1 MQYAP
6 IVQASRS
13 SYCQFA
19 ALAPKELPYNEQLVK
34 VSRKEAQKART
45 DFKAQQ
51 RMLAQVLECQWDL
64 SVEIDDYADCPRLEQ
79 PAALMLCQCVS
90 ASTCG
95 CCIIILWSRRHDPSA
110 FVLCTA
116 ECVACRFLMWAA
128 SVLPRTAT
136 SAATNR
142 RG

>member
-64 SVEIDDYADCPRLEQ
+64 SVEIDGFAACPPSRAACSFDGVPVCVHLRMLHHHSLEQ
-79 PAALMLCQCVS
+79 AA
-90 ASTCG
+90 
-95 CCIIILWSRRHDPSA
+95 
-110 FVLCTA
+110 
-116 ECVACRFLMWAA
+116 
-128 SVLPRTAT
+128 
-136 SAATNR
+136 
-142 RG
+142 